1 MQNIFVVRTQILE
14 NYGAHCEDGKFSSGN
29 AYWKAKG
36 GTDYIVTDLDRA
48 QDAMAF
54 VMAAFSENGLGYK
67 EFPIAVMTEQE
78 WIDDLPEDEEYRDFL
93 KETAVLV
100 SPKTGR
106 KVTRGYP
113 EEW

>member
-29 AYWKAKG
+29 AYWKMKG
-36 GTDYIVTDLDRA
+36 GTDYIVTDLDRP

-67 EFPIAVMTEQE
+67 EFPVEVMTEQE
-78 WIDDLPEDEEYRDFL
+78 WINGLPDDEEYRDFL
-93 KETAVLV
+93 KEIAVLV

-106 KVTRGYP
+106 QVTKGYP